1 MNQMITTNPLKSLVT
16 PTGLEPVTFGL
27 ENRRSIQLSYGAE
40 FGESYLTL
48 SKRKLSEYDF
58 GRCLR
63 FFGSRTE
70 YGMLLRSA

>member
-1 MNQMITTNPLKSLVT
+1 
-16 PTGLEPVTFGL
+16 
-27 ENRRSIQLSYGAE
+27 
-40 FGESYLTL
+40 
-48 SKRKLSEYDF
+48 LSEYDF